1 MSEAALVL
9 APFSRDA
16 LEALRG
22 SLPVTY
28 ESWTETR
35 RLHSPQEL
43 AHRINGEGIGILV
56 IEADFVFDQVFQQ
69 SSNLRLLGVCRNGL
83 NHVDIDAA
91 TEHGVAVVNTPGRNA
106 QGVAELTVGLMLSL
120 ARGISRLDGYVRN
133 GGWDNPVEPYI
144 SMGGVELNGKTLG
157 IVGLGTIGRSVARL
171 ARAFG
176 MQVLA
181 CDPYL
186 SPPGSRRAGVLLEP
200 LEEVLRRADFLS
212 VHTTD
217 TPDNKG
223 LLDRGRLGLLKPGS
237 YVLNTAAYHVIEE
250 EALVQGLQSGRIA
263 GAALD
268 VHRSHPI
275 PPNSPLLKLEN
286 VILTPHIGGATDGT
300 VERQSWMMVEEIHRF
315 LQGQRPRHLVNGEVW
330 VRRE

>member
-16 LEALRG
+16 LEVLRG

-43 AHRINGEGIGILV
+43 AHRINGECIGILV

-69 SSNLRLLGVCRNGL
+69 SRNLRLLGVCRNGL

-200 LEEVLRRADFLS
+200 LEEVLRRADFP
-212 VHTTD
+212 VGPYHRHT
-217 TPDNKG
+217 
-223 LLDRGRLGLLKPGS
+223 
-237 YVLNTAAYHVIEE
+237 
-250 EALVQGLQSGRIA
+250 
-263 GAALD
+263 
-268 VHRSHPI
+268 
-275 PPNSPLLKLEN
+275 
-286 VILTPHIGGATDGT
+286 
-300 VERQSWMMVEEIHRF
+300 RQ
-315 LQGQRPRHLVNGEVW
+315 
-330 VRRE
+330 